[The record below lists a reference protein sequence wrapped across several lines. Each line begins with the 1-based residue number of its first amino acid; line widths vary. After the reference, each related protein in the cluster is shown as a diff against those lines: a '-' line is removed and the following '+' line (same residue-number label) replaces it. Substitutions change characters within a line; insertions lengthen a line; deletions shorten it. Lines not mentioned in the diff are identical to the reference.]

1 MRFKMRFKL
10 HLFVLSSLALGAM
23 SVGGP
28 AAAQTCENLAG
39 VVLPHATVTAA
50 ESVTGGSFTPPGS
63 ATPLTGLPPFCRVAV
78 ESTPTGDSLI
88 KLEVWIPLGAGWN
101 GRYQQLGCGGF
112 CGSIGYGSLAH
123 ALRRGYATAATDDGS
138 TSSGSFALGHPEK
151 IVDFGYRALK
161 ETTDSAKTLIAA
173 FAGQGPNY
181 SYFNGCSDGG
191 REALMEAQRFP
202 DDFDGIIVGAPANDW
217 THLFTGFIWNE
228 QAVNKT
234 PQSWIPPNLVALLSQ
249 AALAQCSSHDPNVA
263 GDNFLVTPNTCHFDP
278 ASVQCAAGQDPAT
291 CLSAAQVETARA
303 IYGGPVDPVTGESI
317 FPGYPPGVEGN
328 PANWPAWITG
338 GAPGFSIQ
346 AFFGNGYF
354 SNFVFQDPTW
364 DYRTF
369 DFHNDVAF
377 ADDGVD
383 KIISSIDPD
392 LRPFRDQDEH
402 RGWRSFKQRG
412 GKMIQYHGWG
422 DSAISPISSINY
434 YNKVRNV
441 VGPHH
446 GLGSYERIRDFY
458 RLFLVPGMAHCGGG
472 DGPNAFGNGSSD
484 GPVIDSDHDVL
495 KALERWVEKGVAPKQ
510 IIATHYVNNSAAA
523 GVQYQRPLCPYPEI
537 PRYNGHGDT
546 TKASSFKCVP
556 NLDRPF
562 WWPRW

>member
-23 SVGGP
+23 SAGGP

-63 ATPLTGLPPFCRVAV
+63 ATPLTDLPPFCRVAV
-78 ESTPTGDSLI
+78 ESTPTSDSLI
-88 KLEVWIPLGAGWN
+88 KLEVWIPLGEGWN

-123 ALRRGYATAATDDGS
+123 ALRQGYATAATDDGS

-173 FAGQGPNY
+173 FAGQGPNH

-234 PQSWIPPNLVALLSQ
+234 PESWIPPNLVALLSQ

-263 GDNFLVTPNTCHFDP
+263 GDNFLVTPNICHFDP
-278 ASVQCAAGQDPAT
+278 ASVQCTAGQDPTT

-303 IYGGPVDPVTGESI
+303 IYDGPVDPVTGKSI

-377 ADDGVD
+377 ADNGVD

-392 LRPFRDQDEH
+392 LRPFRDQDKH
-402 RGWRSFKQRG
+402 RGWWNFKQRG

-446 GLGSYERIRDFY
+446 GFGGYEEIRDFY
-458 RLFLVPGMAHCGGG
+458 RLFLVPGMSHCGGG
-472 DGPNAFGNGSSD
+472 EGPNAFGNGSSD

-510 IIATHYVNNSAAA
+510 IIATHYVNNSAAN
-523 GVQYQRPLCPYPEI
+523 GVQYQRPLCPYPEV
-537 PRYNGHGDT
+537 PRHIGHGDT
-546 TKASSFKCVP
+546 SKASSFKCVP
-556 NLDRPF
+556 DLGHPSF
-562 WWPRW
+562 